1 MTPSGL
7 VITGTDTDIG
17 KTVVTA
23 ALIRAFNALEQPVHV
38 LKPVQTGCP
47 GGVAPD
53 VEVYRTAGC
62 STLHEPIYC
71 FDIPCSPHLAAEKQG
86 QEISLDHLAD
96 RCRKV
101 LDAAPFTLI
110 EGAGGIFTPLNR
122 TASFL
127 DLVKQLG
134 LRAVVVA
141 DNRLGMLNHTV
152 LTMDALEMNG
162 ITVAAL
168 VINHCAPAGDKDQ
181 EIIQQDNPDY
191 LRQKY
196 PDIPVIEMPFHEG
209 LCPDDPETWAGVE
222 APLTSFASTLARPE
236 TQQNQRADDVYA
248 VDKKH
253 IWHPYTS
260 LVRPLNT
267 YTVYRAEGH
276 YIHTDQGSLLDG
288 MSSWWCAVHGYNH
301 PRLNRAAIAQI
312 NQMSHVMFGGL
323 THRPAVSL
331 AKRLLRLMPQGLEH
345 IFYADSGS
353 VSVEVALKM
362 ALQYWQGRGKPEK
375 KKILTVCGGYHG
387 DTFGAMS
394 VCDPVNGMH
403 RLFTGFLPQQ
413 LFAGRPGTPFH
424 APYDPAA
431 INSARRLMAEHH
443 HAIAAVIIEPVV
455 QGAGSMWFYH
465 PDYLG
470 DLKRLCNQYGI
481 LLICDEIATGFGRTG
496 RLFACDWAG
505 VRPDILC
512 MGKALT
518 GGYMSFAAVAATA
531 EVGRGVSSSGGVLMH
546 GPTYMGNPLA
556 CAVACE
562 SLDLLLE
569 TPWKDRVK
577 AIEAGLEKG
586 LGPCRGL
593 PGVADVRVL
602 GAIGVVELDRPV
614 DLERIQAFFVRKG
627 VWIRP
632 FGRIVYVMPPFSI
645 TGPELSRLTQAITA
659 AVQGMPGNGL
669 AL

>member
-1 MTPSGL
+1 MTPNGL

-23 ALIRAFNALEQPVHV
+23 ALIRAFNTLEHPVHV
-38 LKPVQTGCP
+38 LKPVQTGCS
-47 GGVAPD
+47 GGAAPD
-53 VEVYRTAGC
+53 VEVYRTAGH

-71 FDIPCSPHLAAEKQG
+71 FDMPCSPHLAAEKQG
-86 QEISLDHLAD
+86 QEISLDRLAD

-196 PDIPVIEMPFHEG
+196 PDIPVIEMPFHKG
-209 LCPDDPETWAGVE
+209 LAPDDPETWAGVE
-222 APLTSFASTLARPE
+222 VPLTGFASALVRPE
-236 TQQNQRADDVYA
+236 NQQNQRADDVCA

-260 LVRPLNT
+260 LIRPLST
-267 YTVYRAEGH
+267 YTVYSAEGH
-276 YIHTDQGSLLDG
+276 YIHTDQGPLLDG

-413 LFAGRPGTPFH
+413 LFAGRPDTSFH
-424 APYDPAA
+424 APYDPTA
-431 INSARRLMAEHH
+431 INSVHRLMAEHH

-465 PDYLG
+465 PDYLD
-470 DLKRLCNQYGI
+470 DLKRLCDQYGI

-505 VRPDILC
+505 IRPDILC

-531 EVGRGVSSSGGVLMH
+531 EVGRGVSNSGGVLMH

-569 TPWKDRVK
+569 TPWKNRVK

-586 LGPCRGL
+586 LAPCRNL

-602 GAIGVVELDRPV
+602 GAIGVVELNRPV
-614 DLERIQAFFVRKG
+614 DLERIQAFFVRRG